1 MIHIRR
7 AGALDTRALAQ
18 LLNAIIAKGGTT
30 AMVTPVTPRELQSW
44 MAAPD
49 SAWHLAEDEHGRI
62 KGFQYIEPHPD
73 LPEGGVDIATFVR
86 LGETGLGIGSALFE
100 RTKEAARD
108 LGYRHIYAIIRAD
121 NAGGRAYYQS
131 RGFEDF
137 KRLPNSE
144 LANGSCVDK
153 IWKRYEL

>member
-7 AGALDTRALAQ
+7 AGALDTRALAE

-30 AMVTPVTPRELQSW
+30 AMVSPVTPRELQGW

-49 SAWHLAEDEHGRI
+49 SAWHLAEDEQGVL

-73 LPEGGVDIATFVR
+73 LPEGGVDVATFVR
-86 LGETGLGIGSALFE
+86 LGEKGFGIGSALFD
-100 RTKEAARD
+100 RTKQAARE
-108 LGYRHIYAIIRAD
+108 LGYAHIHAIIRAD
-121 NAGGRAYYQS
+121 NQGGLAYYQS

-137 KRLPNSE
+137 RLLPDCT
-144 LANGSCVDK
+144 LADGTRVDK
-153 IWKRYEL
+153 IWKRFEL

>member
-30 AMVTPVTPRELQSW
+30 AMVTPVTPRELQNW
-44 MAAPD
+44 MAAAD
-49 SAWHLAEDEHGRI
+49 SAWHLAEDERGTV

-73 LPEGGVDIATFVR
+73 LPEGGVDVATFVR

-108 LGYRHIYAIIRAD
+108 LGYRHIHAIIRAD
-121 NAGGRAYYQS
+121 NAGGLAYYQS

-144 LANGSCVDK
+144 LADGSRVDT